1 MSQPLPCD
9 GTGRR
14 ILAAIEDDHVTDD
27 QVAAWCGDVARSLV
41 GHWRSGARSMPAW
54 AVRRTLRRV
63 SPAVA
68 VVALRELAPA
78 GVSVSVEAEDVSGG
92 LGVDA
97 ARLSE
102 ATAVLAR
109 QIAEAQ
115 EDGVV
120 DEAEARRLHAGLDA
134 VAALQVRLRSGL
146 RAVRV
151 AR

>member
-27 QVAAWCGDVARSLV
+27 QTASWCGVDRSLV